1 MTAYKNMTIEELK
14 AEQAVLSEKYN
25 ELKSQGLS
33 LDMSRGKP
41 STNQLDLSDEILT
54 NVSSTKDAFTPSGT
68 DVRNYGVLDGL
79 PECRKLFADLLEV
92 DVKNVIMG
100 GNASLRVMFD
110 YITQCMLP
118 NALDNGWLSEGKPIK
133 FLCPCPGY
141 DRHFGILEYYGIEM
155 ISIDMYDDGPDIDQ
169 IKEAIKDDQVKGMFC
184 VPKYSNPTGCTYSD
198 EKVKAIAALK
208 PAAKNFRVIWDN
220 AYIIHDLVEEDE
232 ADKLLNIF
240 PEAYKN
246 GTEDMFFEVCS
257 TSKITFSGAG
267 VSAIAASERNIEAIL
282 ARMGKQFISNDKINQ
297 LRHIRFLKD
306 MDTLKAHM
314 AKHRAILAPKFEA
327 VDKAFTEGFSG
338 SGIATWSKPKGGYFI
353 NLDIMEGTAKRCA
366 ELCKEA
372 GVTLTTPGAPFP
384 YGKDPKDC
392 NIRVA
397 PSYPTP
403 EELETSAE
411 ILVISAR
418 LAAIEKLLASKD

>member
-1 MTAYKNMTIEELK
+1 MATYSQMKREELL
-14 AEQAVLSEKYN
+14 AEQSILLEKYN
-25 ELKSQGLS
+25 ALKSQGLS

-41 STNQLDLSDEILT
+41 SSEQLDLSDEILT
-54 NVSSTKDAFTPSGT
+54 NVSSADETLSDSGT
-68 DVRNYGVLDGL
+68 DVRNYGVLEGL

-110 YITQCMLP
+110 YITQCLLP
-118 NALDNGWLSEGKPIK
+118 SALDEGWLSEGKPIK
-133 FLCPCPGY
+133 FLCPYPGY
-141 DRHFGILEYYGIEM
+141 DRHFGILEYYNIEM
-155 ISIDMYDDGPDIDQ
+155 IGIDMYDDGPDIEQ
-169 IKEAIKDDQVKGMFC
+169 IKEAIKDEQVKGMFC

-198 EKVKAIAALK
+198 EKVRAIAALK

-220 AYIIHDLVEEDE
+220 AYIIHDLVEEDD

-246 GTEDMFFEVCS
+246 GTEDMFIEVCS

-267 VSAIAASERNIEAIL
+267 VSAIAASERNIKAIL

-314 AKHRAILAPKFEA
+314 AKHRKILAPKFE
-327 VDKAFTEGFSG
+327 VVQKAFSEGFSE
-338 SGIATWSKPKGGYFI
+338 SGIATWSNPKGGYFI

-366 ELCKEA
+366 ELCKQA

-403 EELETSAE
+403 EELKTSAE

-418 LAAIEKLLASKD
+418 LAAIEKLLANN

>member
-1 MTAYKNMTIEELK
+1 MAAYAQMKKEELK
-14 AEQAVLSEKYN
+14 AEQNSLLEKYN
-25 ELKSQGLS
+25 SLKSQGLS

-41 STNQLDLSDEILT
+41 GSDQLDLSDAILT
-54 NVSSTKDAFTPSGT
+54 NVSSTKDALTPSGT
-68 DVRNYGVLDGL
+68 DVRNYGVLEGL

-92 DVKNVIMG
+92 NVENVIMG

-118 NALDNGWLSEGKPIK
+118 NALDDGWLAEGKPIK

-155 ISIDMYDDGPDIDQ
+155 ISIDMYDDGPDIEQ
-169 IKEAIKDDQVKGMFC
+169 IKEAIKDEQVKGMFC

-220 AYIIHDLVEEDE
+220 AYIIHDLVEEDK

-267 VSAIAASERNIEAIL
+267 VSAIAASEKNIKAIL

-306 MDTLKAHM
+306 VDTLKAHM

-327 VDKAFTEGFSG
+327 VEKAFTEGFSE
-338 SGIATWSKPKGGYFI
+338 SGIAKWSKPKGGYFI

-366 ELCKEA
+366 ELCKQA

-403 EELETSAE
+403 EELEISAE

-418 LAAIEKLLASKD
+418 LAAVEKLLASMD

>member
-1 MTAYKNMTIEELK
+1 MATYSQMKREELL
-14 AEQAVLSEKYN
+14 AEQSILLEKYN
-25 ELKSQGLS
+25 ALKSQGLS

-41 STNQLDLSDEILT
+41 SSEQLDLSDEILT
-54 NVSSTKDAFTPSGT
+54 NVSSADETLSDSGT
-68 DVRNYGVLDGL
+68 DVRNYGVLEGL

-110 YITQCMLP
+110 YITQCLLP
-118 NALDNGWLSEGKPIK
+118 NALDEGWLSEGKPIK
-133 FLCPCPGY
+133 FLCPYPGY
-141 DRHFGILEYYGIEM
+141 DRHFGILEYYNIEM
-155 ISIDMYDDGPDIDQ
+155 IGIDMYDDGPDIEQ
-169 IKEAIKDDQVKGMFC
+169 IKEAIKDEQVKGMFC

-198 EKVKAIAALK
+198 EKVRAIAALK

-220 AYIIHDLVEEDE
+220 AYIIHDLVEEDD

-246 GTEDMFFEVCS
+246 GTEDMFIEVCS

-267 VSAIAASERNIEAIL
+267 VSAIAASERNIKAIL

-314 AKHRAILAPKFEA
+314 AKHRKILAPKFE
-327 VDKAFTEGFSG
+327 VVQKAFSEGFSE
-338 SGIATWSKPKGGYFI
+338 SGIATWSNPKGGYFI

-366 ELCKEA
+366 ELCKQA

-403 EELETSAE
+403 EELKTSAE

-418 LAAIEKLLASKD
+418 LAAIEKLLANN

>member
-1 MTAYKNMTIEELK
+1 MATYSQMKREELL
-14 AEQAVLSEKYN
+14 AEQSILLEKYN
-25 ELKSQGLS
+25 ALKSQGLS

-41 STNQLDLSDEILT
+41 SSEQLDLSDEILT
-54 NVSSTKDAFTPSGT
+54 NVSSANETLSDSGT
-68 DVRNYGVLDGL
+68 DVRNYGVLEGL

-110 YITQCMLP
+110 YITQCLLP
-118 NALDNGWLSEGKPIK
+118 NALDEGWLSEGKPIK
-133 FLCPCPGY
+133 FLCPYPGY
-141 DRHFGILEYYGIEM
+141 DRHFGILEYYNIEM
-155 ISIDMYDDGPDIDQ
+155 IGIDMYDDGPDIEQ
-169 IKEAIKDDQVKGMFC
+169 IKEAIKDEQVKGMFC

-198 EKVKAIAALK
+198 EKVRAIAALK

-220 AYIIHDLVEEDE
+220 AYIIHDLVEEDD

-246 GTEDMFFEVCS
+246 GTEDMFIEVCS

-267 VSAIAASERNIEAIL
+267 VSAIAASERNIKAIL

-314 AKHRAILAPKFEA
+314 AKHRKILAPKFE
-327 VDKAFTEGFSG
+327 VVQKAFSEGFSE
-338 SGIATWSKPKGGYFI
+338 SGIATWSNPKGGYFI

-366 ELCKEA
+366 ELCKQA

-403 EELETSAE
+403 EELKTSAE

-418 LAAIEKLLASKD
+418 LAAIEKLLANN

>member
-1 MTAYKNMTIEELK
+1 MAVYAQMKKEELQ
-14 AEQAVLSEKYN
+14 AELNSLLERYN
-25 ELKSQGLS
+25 ALKSQGLS

-41 STNQLDLSDEILT
+41 SSDQLDLSDAILT
-54 NVSSTKDAFTPSGT
+54 NVSSTKDALTPSGT
-68 DVRNYGVLDGL
+68 DVRNYGVLEGL

-92 DVKNVIMG
+92 NVENVIMG

-118 NALDNGWLSEGKPIK
+118 NALDNGWLAEGKPIK

-155 ISIDMYDDGPDIDQ
+155 ISIDMYDDGPDIEQ
-169 IKEAIKDDQVKGMFC
+169 IKEAIKDEQVKGMFC

-220 AYIIHDLVEEDE
+220 AYLIHDLVEEDE

-267 VSAIAASERNIEAIL
+267 VSAIAASERNIGAIL

-306 MDTLKAHM
+306 IDTLKAHM
-314 AKHRAILAPKFEA
+314 ARHRAILAPKFEA
-327 VDKAFTEGFSG
+327 VEKAFTEGFSE

-353 NLDIMEGTAKRCA
+353 NLDIMEGTATRCA
-366 ELCKEA
+366 ELCKQA

-397 PSYPTP
+397 PSFPTP
-403 EELETSAE
+403 EELEVSAE

-418 LAAIEKLLASKD
+418 LAAIEKLLASMD